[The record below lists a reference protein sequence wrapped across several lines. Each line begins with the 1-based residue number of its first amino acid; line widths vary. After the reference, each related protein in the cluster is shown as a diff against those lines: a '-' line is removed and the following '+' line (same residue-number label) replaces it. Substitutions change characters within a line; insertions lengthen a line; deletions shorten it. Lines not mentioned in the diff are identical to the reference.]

1 MVGRVLLCVGL
12 LSFVACSGADPG
24 PQGGGGSGGRE
35 EPGYGMPPSDNDS
48 DFDDGSGWPRWKNP
62 CPGPA
67 CDPYR
72 GAHPEWI
79 VDPPPDRQVLPGER
93 VMTPNQATK

>member
-1 MVGRVLLCVGL
+1 MVGRVLLFFSMLACFG
-12 LSFVACSGADPG
+12 CSGADTSPSG
-24 PQGGGGSGGRE
+24 NGSGGGGE
-35 EPGYGMPPSDNDS
+35 DPGYGLPPGDNDS

-93 VMTPNQATK
+93 VMTPGAAAK